1 MKMRLIGLA
10 LLMTGVVHAQE
21 VEFQVELMNRVGTE
35 TSRKGDLV
43 SARIIAPASFQG
55 NMLEGKITESIS
67 GAKVR
72 GDSILDIDFDM
83 MRHANMVTPLSSRI
97 KSVSNSKGNVN
108 VDEEGRIVGRAG
120 NSNQSSRTS
129 GLGRAL
135 GGLAGN
141 RAARVGNAVDNAA
154 SALFR
159 VSSDAPNLR
168 FDPGSKFVLMA
179 SSRSGPALA
188 GLASSQ
194 PAGAAAPAPASPPA
208 EATSSAPPA
217 PAPAPQNAAGQPNL
231 TLVKDE
237 FIPGDN
243 TIFYD
248 DFTDMNPGDAPPH
261 FKVRGASPDLMD
273 GEGFRQLTISA
284 NSKLYP
290 NLKALPQ
297 NFTIESELKKTGSG
311 GGAMY
316 MKFLSKNKE
325 ILQWAVSAGSDGL
338 DFVVSLRAPFQELGR
353 KRAKISY
360 DQTFKVAL
368 WVQNGRLRVYLNGQ
382 KQLDF
387 NQVEMPAID
396 SVEMEIGITGKTSL
410 GFRTM
415 RFAESTPDFS
425 QILMSSGRYI
435 ARGILFDTDRD
446 VLKPESAP
454 VIRLIAQ
461 ALEKNPSLKL
471 LIEGHT
477 DSVGDAT
484 HNLDLSKRRAEAV
497 KAVLVAQFNVDASR
511 LSTNGL
517 GSTKPVDTN
526 DTPQGRAQNR
536 RVELVK
542 Q

>member
-261 FKVRGASPDLMD
+261 FKVRGASPDLME

>member
-194 PAGAAAPAPASPPA
+194 PAGAAVPAPASPPA

-248 DFTDMNPGDAPPH
+248 DFTDMNPGDA
-261 FKVRGASPDLMD
+261 R
-273 GEGFRQLTISA
+273 RISKSA
-284 NSKLYP
+284 
-290 NLKALPQ
+290 
-297 NFTIESELKKTGSG
+297 EL
-311 GGAMY
+311 
-316 MKFLSKNKE
+316 
-325 ILQWAVSAGSDGL
+325 
-338 DFVVSLRAPFQELGR
+338 
-353 KRAKISY
+353 
-360 DQTFKVAL
+360 
-368 WVQNGRLRVYLNGQ
+368 
-382 KQLDF
+382 
-387 NQVEMPAID
+387 
-396 SVEMEIGITGKTSL
+396 
-410 GFRTM
+410 
-415 RFAESTPDFS
+415 
-425 QILMSSGRYI
+425 
-435 ARGILFDTDRD
+435 
-446 VLKPESAP
+446 
-454 VIRLIAQ
+454 
-461 ALEKNPSLKL
+461 
-471 LIEGHT
+471 
-477 DSVGDAT
+477 
-484 HNLDLSKRRAEAV
+484 RRI
-497 KAVLVAQFNVDASR
+497 
-511 LSTNGL
+511 
-517 GSTKPVDTN
+517 
-526 DTPQGRAQNR
+526 
-536 RVELVK
+536 
-542 Q
+542 

>member
-159 VSSDAPNLR
+159 VSSDAPNLP

-188 GLASSQ
+188 GLSSSQ

-261 FKVRGASPDLMD
+261 FKVRGASPDLME

-425 QILMSSGRYI
+425 QLLMSSGRYI